1 MSNSKIEIKGK
12 CIHIGEERNGYQTF
26 TIEDSSGEYPLIL
39 SFDWKLEK
47 LQYPP
52 KVNDIVEMSG
62 YVSSREWQGRYF
74 TSIRGSF
81 SKIEKSNEPE
91 PKQEDPA
98 EDPFEDEAPF

>member
-1 MSNSKIEIKGK
+1 MSSKIEIKGK
-12 CIHIGEERNGYQTF
+12 CIHIGEEKNGYQTF

-39 SFDWKLEK
+39 SF
-47 LQYPP
+47 
-52 KVNDIVEMSG
+52 DIVEMSG

-91 PKQEDPA
+91 PKQEEPT